1 MFDVIITILSVL
13 AIAFAISSLVGLFL
27 AFRDIRKNKNSDCS
41 FRKTRKERIK
51 ESSSDF
57 SNTPDLSVLSQ
68 LADLSD
74 DEKELFKSELEKRF
88 NEVK

>member
-68 LADLSD
+68 LADLSTMR
-74 DEKELFKSELEKRF
+74 KSFLKVSLKKGLMR
-88 NEVK
+88 